1 MSEAAEDRLPQLA
14 LRDLPSV
21 DHLLKQPAISNL
33 LDEFPR
39 SELVRAVREAVDSCR
54 TRAAARSSTVI
65 AQRRSK
71 TSTGVISSAGSPR

>member
-1 MSEAAEDRLPQLA
+1 MSEAAQDRSPQLA

-39 SELVRAVREAVDSCR
+39 SELVRAVRQALDACRRAIVGGRPCR
-54 TRAAARSSTVI
+54 TDVRDLA
-65 AQRRSK
+65 
-71 TSTGVISSAGSPR
+71 